1 MFSLLDDFKKFI
13 NIVNNYRGGEVIDL
27 TNYPFLG
34 AATLLPL
41 LGYMKK
47 NDINKYRP
55 NVRTA
60 DYCARVLGKIP
71 HTNTTLPF
79 EELPKNMGED
89 EFADFAENIRKRLL
103 SNIYV
108 EPQSFEFLVTEVLNN
123 IYDHSNF
130 QKAYSMSQQY
140 PASNV
145 TDICLIDDGISIPG
159 NFENAGFDFKDDAEA
174 ILGAINGTSTD
185 IYETGFSGRG
195 LNTSTQV
202 ATLGFKEHML
212 IASRRGVCYVDEIG
226 ANLYKIDE
234 KFIKGTYVSIRINEE
249 KLGDDL
255 TKKYS
260 KKVRE
265 IKKIKKERL

>member
-1 MFSLLDDFKKFI
+1 MFSLLDDFKKFVDI
-13 NIVNNYRGGEVIDL
+13 INNYQGEEVIDL
-27 TNYPFLG
+27 TNYSFLG

-41 LGYMKK
+41 LGYMKQ
-47 NDINKYRP
+47 NNINNYIP
-55 NVRTA
+55 NIRTA
-60 DYCARVLGKIP
+60 DYCKRVLGKKP
-71 HTNTTLPF
+71 HTTTTLPF
-79 EELPKNMGED
+79 EELPKNMREN

-130 QKAYSMSQQY
+130 QRAYTLSQQY

-145 TDICLIDDGISIPG
+145 TDICLFDDGISIPG
-159 NFENAGFDFKDDAEA
+159 NFEKAGFNFKDDAEA

-212 IASRRGVCYVDEIG
+212 IASRRGICYVDEIG
-226 ANLYKIDE
+226 ARLY
-234 KFIKGTYVSIRINEE
+234 
-249 KLGDDL
+249 
-255 TKKYS
+255 
-260 KKVRE
+260 
-265 IKKIKKERL
+265 